1 MTKSNHSSDSVM
13 FNSEKL
19 CLQWNNFKENISAS
33 FADLRGDKEFT
44 DVTLACE
51 DGQQIDAHKVILA
64 SSSPFFSELLRK
76 NRHPHPLIYMRSLRS
91 EVLIAIVD
99 FLYFGE
105 AKISQ
110 ENLNPFLALAE
121 ELQLNGLTTET
132 NENDTDC
139 PIKTS
144 PQEVPLIRKK
154 SQKVENTTFGS
165 EHHAQ
170 SPADADETV
179 AAIDAKTL
187 IDANMD
193 DLDVQ
198 IRSMITKS
206 QSSIPGKGLL
216 STCNVCGKEGPYM
229 SMPRHVESKHITG
242 VSHTCNI
249 CGNISRSNDG
259 LRQHKMKRH
268 KDNSFLAGPE
278 MA

>member
-19 CLQWNNFKENISAS
+19 CLQWNDFKENLSAS

-64 SSSPFFSELLRK
+64 FSSPFFSELLRK

-110 ENLNPFLALAE
+110 ENLNSFLALAE

-139 PIKTS
+139 AIKTS
-144 PQEVPLIRKK
+144 PQEVPLKRKK
-154 SQKVENTTFGS
+154 SQKIENTTFGS
-165 EHHAQ
+165 EHHQ
-170 SPADADETV
+170 SSADAD
-179 AAIDAKTL
+179 AIDAKTL
-187 IDANMD
+187 IGANMD

-206 QSSIPGKGLL
+206 QSSIPGKGILA
-216 STCNVCGKEGPYM
+216 TCNVCGKEGPYM

-259 LRQHKMKRH
+259 LRQHKMKKH

>member
-1 MTKSNHSSDSVM
+1 M
-13 FNSEKL
+13 FYSEKL
-19 CLQWNNFKENISAS
+19 CLQWNGFKENISAS

-110 ENLNPFLALAE
+110 ENLNSFLALAE

-139 PIKTS
+139 AITTS
-144 PQEVPLIRKK
+144 PQEVPLKRKK
-154 SQKVENTTFGS
+154 SQKIENTTFGS
-165 EHHAQ
+165 EHHQ
-170 SPADADETV
+170 SPAYADETV

-216 STCNVCGKEGPYM
+216 ATCNVCGKEGPYM
-229 SMPRHVESKHITG
+229 SMPRHVESRHITG